1 MTASDDTQALSF
13 GADAAGYDAGR
24 LSYPEALWQR
34 LAGVGLGQGARV
46 FEIGAGTGLATRR
59 VLGAGAARVTAIE
72 PDPRM
77 AERLATLPDPACA
90 LVAVVGRFEEATLAP
105 GAYDLGVAATAFH
118 WCDSAVASAAAFAA
132 LRPGGALALF
142 WNVYQTVEGQDAFSR
157 AAAGLLAEADDDGA
171 AMAAAIAASLPDLPR
186 YRAALGAAGFQPIT
200 TETITWQ
207 AEHDS
212 TGMVALYASFSVV
225 RGLPQAARDRF
236 LEGIRTLAEG
246 RFGGRLKRTYH
257 TPLLIALK
265 PLD

>member
-1 MTASDDTQALSF
+1 M
-13 GADAAGYDAGR
+13 
-24 LSYPEALWQR
+24 
-34 LAGVGLGQGARV
+34 
-46 FEIGAGTGLATRR
+46 
-59 VLGAGAARVTAIE
+59 
-72 PDPRM
+72 
-77 AERLATLPDPACA
+77 
-90 LVAVVGRFEEATLAP
+90 LAP

-118 WCDSAVASAAAFAA
+118 WCDSAVASAAAFRA

-157 AAAGLLAEADDDGA
+157 ATAGLLAEAGDDRAGDDRAGDDRAGDDRA

-225 RGLPQAARDRF
+225 RGLPQPARDRF

-246 RFGGRLKRTYH
+246 RFGGRLTRTYH